1 MLFSGI
7 ALAGAAGIY
16 FYTQFASLLWFLLAS
31 GLAIFAVVMTASVYR
46 WHKFAQTSFVA
57 INDTFLYFG
66 NDKRAWRIAWDLL
79 DAKALGFE
87 DYESERLSGTLS
99 LDVAGQKIDLHL
111 YQPLAYIEDWYFA
124 AHAADLG
131 RAHMAWLLPRILDL
145 LAFDDD
151 AVDAEDAAVLV
162 NFTLD
167 AVTLG
172 SDGWQIAAD
181 FLWQPF
187 KQKRPFLRVNRQR
200 HVPTHGDFAGS
211 SRADFATKEHITW
224 RIDGDRACAF
234 GLCE

>member
-1 MLFSGI
+1 MTSLDERTSQIEQANQAPFLLLHEGDIRRALLDFEGRAFHYTTNVRGQRVLLLFSGI

-111 YQPLAYIEDWYFA
+111 YQPLAYIEDLHGVMFE
-124 AHAADLG
+124 LLS
-131 RAHMAWLLPRILDL
+131 HMQGGSEA
-145 LAFDDD
+145 LAM
-151 AVDAEDAAVLV
+151 ALE
-162 NFTLD
+162 
-167 AVTLG
+167 
-172 SDGWQIAAD
+172 S
-181 FLWQPF
+181 
-187 KQKRPFLRVNRQR
+187 
-200 HVPTHGDFAGS
+200 
-211 SRADFATKEHITW
+211 E
-224 RIDGDRACAF
+224 
-234 GLCE
+234 EE

>member
-1 MLFSGI
+1 MTREIKTFFDERTWTLTYVLYDSE
-7 ALAGAAGIY
+7 
-16 FYTQFASLLWFLLAS
+16 TRD
-31 GLAIFAVVMTASVYR
+31 AVVIDPV
-46 WHKFAQTSFVA
+46 
-57 INDTFLYFG
+57 L
-66 NDKRAWRIAWDLL
+66 
-79 DAKALGFE
+79 
-87 DYESERLSGTLS
+87 DYEPAS
-99 LDVAGQKIDLHL
+99 
-111 YQPLAYIEDWYFA
+111 
-124 AHAADLG
+124 
-131 RAHMAWLLPRILDL
+131 
-145 LAFDDD
+145 
-151 AVDAEDAAVLV
+151 AVLV